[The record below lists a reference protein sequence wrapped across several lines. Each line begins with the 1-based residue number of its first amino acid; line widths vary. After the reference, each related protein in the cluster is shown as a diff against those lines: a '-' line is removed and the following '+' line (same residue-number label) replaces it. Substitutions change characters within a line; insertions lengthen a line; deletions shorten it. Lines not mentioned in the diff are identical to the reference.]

1 MIAAQEI
8 VAALSGKWRG
18 SYGMVKCVA
27 HADRTPSLRIRQG
40 DTGVPLV
47 HCFSGCPPE
56 AIITA
61 LSRLSLWPERDRKLP
76 RARARATR
84 TYAAPTSAEN
94 HTSRTDDELARMRAA
109 RDMWLT
115 TIPAAGTILDTYWH
129 QARGIEIAIPSVIR
143 FGAAIPY
150 GWNGAAMPAMVAK
163 VQAPDGR
170 FAGIHVTY
178 LDPDGRRKASGVP
191 KTKLIFGCVGLAAI
205 RLSEADHHMAIGEGI
220 ETTAS
225 YMQSSGLAGWA
236 AMSTS
241 GVRALGLPPLPLAC
255 RVTLLGENDANGAS
269 RAAIDAATAR
279 MRLDGR
285 MVETAWPSEEYNDFN
300 DPFRKDRDHGH
311 G

>member
-61 LSRLSLWPERDRKLP
+61 LSRLSLWADRRAELP
-76 RARARATR
+76 RARARVAR
-84 TYAAPTSAEN
+84 AYAHSGTAGDRVN
-94 HTSRTDDELARMRAA
+94 RTDDETARILRA

-115 TIPAAGTILDTYWH
+115 TVPAAGTILEAYWH
-129 QARGIEIAIPSVIR
+129 DARGIETAIPPVIR
-143 FGAAIPY
+143 FGAAMPY
-150 GWNGAAMPAMVAK
+150 GWHGAPLPAMVAK
-163 VQAPDGR
+163 VQAPSGK

-178 LDPDGRRKASGVP
+178 LAADGSGKAPGIP

-205 RLSEADHHMAIGEGI
+205 RLSEADHHMVVGEGI

-236 AMSTS
+236 GMSTS
-241 GVRALGLPPLPLAC
+241 GVRALGLPALPLAC
-255 RVTLLGENDANGAS
+255 RVTLLGENDLNGAS
-269 RAAIDAATAR
+269 RSAVEAASAR
-279 MRLDGR
+279 MRLQGR
-285 MVETAWPSEEYNDFN
+285 EVDTAWPAEAYNDFN
-300 DPFRKDRDHGH
+300 DPFRKDRDHG
-311 G
+311 